1 MTNNKSI
8 ASESLV
14 KALRVRKRIGATL
27 CESVSPLDAAEQLG
41 IEVRFMDL
49 PSMEGMYIAGDNPK
63 ILLSSLRPQG
73 RRNFTC
79 AHEIG
84 HHEFGH
90 GEQFD
95 ELTAEKSNSRKR
107 DPKEFAA
114 DSFAAF
120 FLMPKSLIDN
130 GMNRRGYKYETLT
143 PVEVYRMACWLGVGY
158 TTLVN
163 HLLHSL
169 NLIEQKKKEELLG
182 IQPREI
188 RFDLIGKPVSSELYV
203 VDHHWLGRPIDC
215 QIGDYLLLPGNAA
228 IEGRHIFTSY
238 DHPAGHL
245 IKANATGLARVLIK
259 DKDWASFIRIS
270 PDQYIGRSCYRFEA
284 EVDE

>member
-1 MTNNKSI
+1 MTNNKLI
-8 ASESLV
+8 ASDAIV
-14 KALRVRKRIGATL
+14 KALKIRKRISVPL
-27 CESVSPLDAAEQLG
+27 YESISPLDAAERLG

-63 ILLSSLRPQG
+63 IVLSSLRPQG

-95 ELTAEKSNSRKR
+95 ELTNEKSSSRKR

-120 FLMPKSLIDN
+120 FLMPKSTIDN
-130 GMNRRGYKYETLT
+130 GMSKRGYGYKSLT
-143 PVEVYRMACWLGVGY
+143 SIEAYKMACWLGVGY
-158 TTLVN
+158 STFIN
-163 HLLHSL
+163 HLWHSL
-169 NLIEQKKKEELLG
+169 NLIDQEKSITLLSS
-182 IQPREI
+182 QPREI
-188 RFDLIGKPVSSELYV
+188 RYEFLGKHTSSELHI
-203 VDHHWLGRPIDC
+203 VDQHWLGRPIDC
-215 QIGDYLLLPGNAA
+215 QVGDYLLFPDNAV
-228 IEGRHIFTSY
+228 IEREHMFTSH
-238 DHPAGHL
+238 DHVNGKLVRAEL
-245 IKANATGLARVLIK
+245 TGLARVSINEVE
-259 DKDWASFIRIS
+259 WASFIRIS
-270 PDQYIGRSCYRFEA
+270 PYQYSGRSCYRFEE